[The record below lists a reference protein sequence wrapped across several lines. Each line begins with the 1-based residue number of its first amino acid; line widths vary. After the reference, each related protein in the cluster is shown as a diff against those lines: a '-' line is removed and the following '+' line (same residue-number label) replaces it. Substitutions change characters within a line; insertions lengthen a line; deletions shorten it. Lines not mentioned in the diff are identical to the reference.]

1 MKTAQRR
8 FLCLSFA
15 AASTT
20 ILLMLCAASAPAQ
33 TPPAAPPAAAPEE
46 TATPVPTTKEN
57 LLAAFHE
64 ETDARTL
71 HLAYAAKAEEEGLLK
86 ASSLLRA
93 IAKSQEVH
101 ARAFAALLE
110 HGGQKPQPLP
120 LKPELKSTLDNIHE
134 SIKER
139 SRLRDSLYPA
149 YVKKAQEEKETA
161 AASAFAYAQK
171 AAAEQANLLISPLAN
186 PEQWKRSKK
195 KFIICPKCG
204 YLTTNLKL
212 DKCPV
217 SGDARKEFTEIE

>member
-1 MKTAQRR
+1 MNTSQRR
-8 FLCLSFA
+8 FPFLSFA
-15 AASTT
+15 AASST
-20 ILLMLCAASAPAQ
+20 ILLMLCTAQALAQ

-46 TATPVPTTKEN
+46 TATPVPSTKEN

-71 HLAYAAKAEEEGLLK
+71 HLAYAAKAEEEGFLK

-110 HGGQKPQPLP
+110 HAGQKPQPAP
-120 LKPELKSTLDNIHE
+120 FKPELKSTLDNIHE
-134 SIKER
+134 SIKQR

-149 YVKKAQEEKETA
+149 YVKKAQEEKDA
-161 AASAFAYAQK
+161 AAALAFQYAQK

-186 PEQWKRSKK
+186 PEQWKLTKK
-195 KFIICPKCG
+195 TFIICPKCG

-217 SGDARKEFTEIE
+217 SGDARKEFIAIE